1 MESGAQSSAPTAAA
15 VYYDIGGDEAAPDEG
30 DFDLSPRWVMAIGAK
45 YQEALPQNQDDLQEL
60 VLYDS
65 GSDENVCPYAWGTDE
80 YDHGSEIILRTVA
93 GELLSRG
100 GQRRLQFEVETI
112 SGKVVTVEGIFQ
124 VSESCVKPVV
134 SAGKFM
140 KKGFTAQ
147 LGNGGGYV
155 WHPDGLHFQLHVRG
169 NATYFWVSNVRALPA
184 KEAEERRHGSG
195 PRVAAPVEQEPGQE
209 AWEMARQEPAGE
221 AEEAEEDVIQIGGD
235 INFERRGR
243 SKLTPF
249 DKVEKLK
256 ARLKE
261 LGQPRYGNKAQ
272 LWHRLE
278 KAEKER
284 QRTLRKHQERQKR
297 LREGTAEKATAP
309 PGPQD
314 PTPEQRAQHELTH
327 LPPEPWCE
335 HCVKGRAIDT
345 AHRLVPLEL
354 RATNRK
360 MEVDYSFVKVDG
372 TAAQMA
378 ESSEVILSAWDEATG
393 MATAAC
399 LPSKNYDVDYVS
411 RWLGEFVVSL
421 GHTKVVVRTDGKP
434 AVLAVAKRLL
444 DTFRR
449 DLVVGVQEVRATM
462 ETAPR
467 YSSQSMGGVGAFQS
481 LTMRY
486 DLEARYATK
495 VLTTHAAWPWMV
507 RWAAFVRSRFGLKS
521 NSRTAY
527 QDAFDTACTIE
538 ILPFGETAMFRTP
551 ISKTGAVQGRKRQLK
566 GDSLWRQGIFLG
578 KSVATNEVG
587 A

>member
-30 DFDLSPRWVMAIGAK
+30 DFELSPRWVMAIGAK

-100 GQRRLQFEVETI
+100 GQRRLQFEVETV
-112 SGKVVTVEGIFQ
+112 SGKVVTVEGILQ

-278 KAEKER
+278 KPRRSTKGPSGSTRRDRNGCEKGR
-284 QRTLRKHQERQKR
+284 RKRPRPLQGHRTL
-297 LREGTAEKATAP
+297 LRSS
-309 PGPQD
+309 GPS
-314 PTPEQRAQHELTH
+314 
-327 LPPEPWCE
+327 
-335 HCVKGRAIDT
+335 
-345 AHRLVPLEL
+345 
-354 RATNRK
+354 
-360 MEVDYSFVKVDG
+360 M
-372 TAAQMA
+372 
-378 ESSEVILSAWDEATG
+378 SS
-393 MATAAC
+393 
-399 LPSKNYDVDYVS
+399 
-411 RWLGEFVVSL
+411 R
-421 GHTKVVVRTDGKP
+421 
-434 AVLAVAKRLL
+434 
-444 DTFRR
+444 TFRPSR
-449 DLVVGVQEVRATM
+449 GAS
-462 ETAPR
+462 TASKDGPSTR
-467 YSSQSMGGVGAFQS
+467 
-481 LTMRY
+481 
-486 DLEARYATK
+486 
-495 VLTTHAAWPWMV
+495 
-507 RWAAFVRSRFGLKS
+507 
-521 NSRTAY
+521 
-527 QDAFDTACTIE
+527 
-538 ILPFGETAMFRTP
+538 P
-551 ISKTGAVQGRKRQLK
+551 IA
-566 GDSLWRQGIFLG
+566 
-578 KSVATNEVG
+578 
-587 A
+587 